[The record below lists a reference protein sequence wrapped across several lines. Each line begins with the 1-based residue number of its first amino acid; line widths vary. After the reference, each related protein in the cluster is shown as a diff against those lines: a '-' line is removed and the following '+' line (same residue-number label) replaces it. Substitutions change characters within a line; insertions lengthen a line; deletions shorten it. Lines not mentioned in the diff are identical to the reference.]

1 MTTAKDVIRL
11 SLDLSDYVVNAYLED
26 LTDADLLIAPVEG
39 MNSIAWQLGHVISG
53 ECYFANIAQ
62 PGASPALP
70 EGFDAAHS
78 KETATPNAFKPVYTK
93 ADYLA
98 FWKAQRAATL
108 AALDALPEERLD
120 AETGISYA
128 PTVAAVLNMIG
139 AHALGHFGQF
149 VAVRR
154 KLGKPVKF

>member
-26 LTDADLLIAPVEG
+26 LTDADLLIEPVEG
-39 MNSIAWQLGHVISG
+39 MNPIAWQLGHLVSG
-53 ECYFANIAQ
+53 ERHFADVAR
-62 PGASPALP
+62 PGSSPPLP

-78 KETATPNAFKPVYTK
+78 KETATPNPFKPVYTK
-93 ADYLA
+93 ADYLG
-98 FWKAQRAATL
+98 FWKTQRAATL

-120 AETGISYA
+120 AETGIPYA
-128 PTVAAVLNMIG
+128 PTVAAVLNLIG
-139 AHALGHFGQF
+139 THALGHLGQF